1 VSRQYRNE
9 SSSQFSSE
17 YLRQFSL
24 KAITQHVFI
33 AHRKA
38 WFAGIAGYSLMLVL
52 NLVLSLWL
60 GQPPEVSQQPA
71 LAKQLQQT
79 DASFSEIT
87 QAIDKLAERKALYEQ

>member
-1 VSRQYRNE
+1 MSSQNRSE
-9 SSSQFSSE
+9 SSSQ
-17 YLRQFSL
+17 YLRQSSL
-24 KAITQHVFI
+24 KAIAQRVFI
-33 AHRKA
+33 AHRKS

-52 NLVLSLWL
+52 NLVLSLWF

-71 LAKQLQQT
+71 LAKQLHQT